1 MWVSPQVPQK
11 YTASGRR
18 RRWNDPRPCGGNITI
33 YGNGATV
40 TVSSGEQD
48 LEIDTYQYDRET
60 GERSDSGE
68 FLKKDI
74 TVKVYDLNG
83 IAAWGQ
89 RNTGHTINL
98 EFYNCKNMD
107 RVYFTNTN
115 NSDGVINI
123 TLDGCSFCLFKLT
136 RNNFN

>member
-1 MWVSPQVPQK
+1 MTHGHV
-11 YTASGRR
+11 A
-18 RRWNDPRPCGGNITI
+18 DNITI

-83 IAAWGQ
+83 IAAWGATEYRPYDQ
-89 RNTGHTINL
+89 PGI
-98 EFYNCKNMD
+98 
-107 RVYFTNTN
+107 
-115 NSDGVINI
+115 S
-123 TLDGCSFCLFKLT
+123 
-136 RNNFN
+136 